1 MLQEINESRHKRFIF
16 LEILSSSGY
25 RAEYKYPVIYVDFF
39 EGNVLKIMKLYFG
52 VRAKEKKELKPT

>member
-1 MLQEINESRHKRFIF
+1 MLQEINECRHKRFIF

-25 RAEYKYPVIYVDFF
+25 RAEYKYQVIYVDFL

-52 VRAKEKKELKPT
+52 VRARE